1 MKFCFVASVSA
12 TLRGKA
18 IGGAELQITLLAKAL
33 AGKGHDVV
41 IVDYEADE
49 AFVTEEGVKVIPV
62 PEWHT
67 GIKGLRLFTRQLPA
81 LYRALIAQKA
91 DFYYVRMRAIF
102 NIVPYLAARKNKAKF
117 IVALAHD
124 LDVAGFRERFR
135 HEYRQKFSLI
145 KFLTLYLPNDLV
157 FDYTIRRADYVTLQ
171 HKGQYLRSRRF
182 KGKQAVFR
190 NIFDY
195 REMKTPQVIPGDF
208 FVLAGSLTMLKGIG
222 NLLELV
228 KKMKPAVK
236 LIVIGEPR
244 GEKAESVYRQLSQFP
259 NVELK
264 GRLPHADTINHIAS
278 AKALVST
285 SNFEGFPNIFL
296 EAWACGVPVISLHVN
311 PGDVINEFS
320 LGKFFNGDYTAMAE
334 CINTNGT
341 GEINS
346 AQLKAY
352 ISNYH
357 DFERAAD
364 RFIHFLN

>member
-33 AGKGHDVV
+33 AMNGHEVV
-41 IVDYEADE
+41 IIDYDAGEN
-49 AFVTEEGVKVIPV
+49 FVTEEGVKVIPV

-67 GIKGLRLFTRQLPA
+67 GIKGFRLWTRQLPA
-81 LYRALIAQKA
+81 LYRLLKAQKA
-91 DFYYVRMRAIF
+91 DYYYVRMRALF
-102 NIVPYLAARKNKAKF
+102 NLMPYMAARKNKARF

-124 LDVAGFRERFR
+124 LDVTGFRERFR
-135 HEYRQKFSLI
+135 HEYWPKFNLV
-145 KFLTLYLPNDLV
+145 KLLTLYLPNDFA
-157 FDYTIRRADYVTLQ
+157 FDYTIRRADFVTLQ
-171 HKGQYLRSRRF
+171 HKGQLLRSGRF

-195 REMKTPQVIPGDF
+195 REMKTPHIIPGDF

-228 KKMKPAVK
+228 RKMDPSVR
-236 LIVIGEPR
+236 LVVIGEPR
-244 GEKAESVYRQLSQFP
+244 GAKAENIYRQLGQFP

-264 GRLPHADTINHIAS
+264 GRLPHADTINYIAS

-311 PGDVINEFS
+311 PGDVINEFG
-320 LGKFFNGDYTAMAE
+320 LGKYFDGDYSKMAA
-334 CINTNGT
+334 CINSNGT
-341 GEINS
+341 AGIDPVKLRE
-346 AQLKAY
+346 Y
-352 ISNYH
+352 IANYH

-364 RFIHFLN
+364 RFMQFLN

>member
-33 AGKGHDVV
+33 AMNGHEVV
-41 IVDYEADE
+41 IIDYDAGEN
-49 AFVTEEGVKVIPV
+49 FVTEEGVKVIPV

-67 GIKGLRLFTRQLPA
+67 GIKGFRLWTRQLPA
-81 LYRALIAQKA
+81 LYRLLKAQKA
-91 DFYYVRMRAIF
+91 DYYYVRMRALF
-102 NIVPYLAARKNKAKF
+102 NLMPYLAARKNKARF

-124 LDVAGFRERFR
+124 LDVTGFRERFR
-135 HEYRQKFSLI
+135 HEYWPKFNLI
-145 KFLTLYLPNDLV
+145 KFLTLYLPNDFA
-157 FDYTIRRADYVTLQ
+157 FDYTIRRADFVTLQ
-171 HKGQYLRSRRF
+171 HKGQLLRSGRF

-195 REMKTPQVIPGDF
+195 REMKTPHIIPGDF

-228 KKMKPAVK
+228 RKMDPSVR
-236 LIVIGEPR
+236 LVVIGEPR
-244 GEKAESVYRQLSQFP
+244 GAKAESIYTELGQFP

-264 GRLPHADTINHIAS
+264 GRLPHADTINYIAS

-311 PGDVINEFS
+311 PGDVINEFG
-320 LGKFFNGDYTAMAE
+320 LGKYFDGDYSKMAA
-334 CINTNGT
+334 CINSNGT
-341 GEINS
+341 GGMDPVK
-346 AQLKAY
+346 LRAY
-352 ISNYH
+352 IANYH
-357 DFERAAD
+357 DFERAGD
-364 RFIHFLN
+364 RFMRFLN